1 MSFIS
6 VQRVR
11 VATGFNNSQI
21 CNPFRSSDYTDSESE
36 EENMDETLRAMKD
49 AARGTYDRVP

>member
-6 VQRVR
+6 AQRVFI
-11 VATGFNNSQI
+11 ATEFNNSQT

-36 EENMDETLRAMKD
+36 DENMDETLRAMKD
-49 AARGTYDRVP
+49 AARGNRVP